1 MIKVVRKPPQLDAVQ
16 FKGDNMSELER
27 FLGLSHVLLNSLS
40 IEVGDW
46 VVMDDDGE
54 YNVIGDKEFD
64 RLYERV

>member
-16 FKGDNMSELER
+16 FKGDNMPELER
-27 FLGLSHVLLNSLS
+27 FLGLSQEILAVFAIN
-40 IEVGDW
+40 IGDW
-46 VVMDDDGE
+46 VVMDDEGE